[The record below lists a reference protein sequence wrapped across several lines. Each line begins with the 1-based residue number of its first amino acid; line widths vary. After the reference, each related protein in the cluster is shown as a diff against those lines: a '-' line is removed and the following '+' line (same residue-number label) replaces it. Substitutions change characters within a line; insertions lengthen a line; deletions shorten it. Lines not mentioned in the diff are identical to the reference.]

1 MPKFRF
7 LVGGNSKV
15 WISISCINI
24 LLHCNCDNAFLA
36 VFMLFYSILF
46 PLFCFVFY
54 HFLYFYNNLSFSF
67 LFLNLYKCFTC
78 HMRNVTLLL
87 IVSLSANIFQQ
98 ALIRYIQ
105 PGFGLLKI
113 MNLLVTLS
121 KKVTKLFPYHI

>member
-1 MPKFRF
+1 MAKFRF

-24 LLHCNCDNAFLA
+24 LLHCNCDNAFLT
-36 VFMLFYSILF
+36 VYMLFYSILF

-54 HFLYFYNNLSFSF
+54 HFLSIFIIIC
-67 LFLNLYKCFTC
+67 LFLLFFKFIYKCFTC
-78 HMRNVTLLL
+78 HMRYVTLLL
-87 IVSLSANIFQQ
+87 IVSANIFQQ

-105 PGFGLLKI
+105 AGFGLLKI

-121 KKVTKLFPYHI
+121 KTR